1 MTNVTVPTVNEI
13 RSAAASGLHAIE
25 ELGHDAKER
34 LAHLAEVG
42 TDVMHH
48 LDRVAHS
55 GRTRTRKRRVS
66 RVVVLVAAAVAV
78 VIILRRRAASK
89 ASTTTEPQPDAA
101 PITIADAASRR
112 SAVRGV

>member
-1 MTNVTVPTVNEI
+1 MTNVTMPTAGDL

-34 LAHLAEVG
+34 FAHLAEVG

-48 LDRVAHS
+48 LDRVTHA
-55 GRTRTRKRRVS
+55 GRTRSRKRRVS
-66 RVVVLVAAAVAV
+66 RVVVLAAAVVAV

-89 ASTTTEPQPDAA
+89 AAATNEPQPDAA